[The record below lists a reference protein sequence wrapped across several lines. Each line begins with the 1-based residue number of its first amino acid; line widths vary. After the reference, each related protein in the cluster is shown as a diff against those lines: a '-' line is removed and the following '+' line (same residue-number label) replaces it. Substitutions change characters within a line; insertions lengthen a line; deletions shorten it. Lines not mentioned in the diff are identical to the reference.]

1 MLLELN
7 IRDFA
12 IIDRLHLELNPAFN
26 VLTGETGAGKS
37 IIIDALGT
45 LRGEKVDTSFVRAG
59 SSSARVEGVFALTDC
74 ADIVPVLQEYGLLDE
89 DDDQVIVAREINGQT
104 GRSVARINGRAV
116 NSATLRE
123 IGGRLV
129 DIHGQHEGVSLFN
142 TRTHLEILDRYGSLV
157 GLREQVGLTVDQ
169 LRNVRAQLHD
179 LRRSEARRQD
189 RIEELQYQIDE
200 IEAAHLRVG
209 EEEELARE
217 RKVLQNASKI
227 TGLVNNVYAL
237 MTASS
242 EGRGSGMAI
251 VDGLSKVATMLDEL
265 QRYDSGVNAMVEQA
279 NDVLYRFEDLAASM
293 RDYREGLDFDA
304 SRGEEIEERFLLL
317 RNLQR
322 KYGGT
327 IEEMLA
333 QTEEA
338 QEELHRLTHSAEH
351 MADLEAREAALLGQ
365 LSQQAGELSRKRKK
379 AGAELA
385 ERIVASMGDLAMPHV
400 KFAVGTEYVSDIG
413 GVTLDDGD
421 ILTPIAFDR
430 TGIDRVEFMLSP
442 NPGEPLKSLARIAS
456 GGESARLLLAMK
468 SILSSVDIVP
478 TLVFDEVDVG
488 VGGRAGSV
496 VGEKLWAMTG
506 NHQVICI
513 THLPQVAAFADAH
526 YTISKQIEDGR
537 TRSLVQP
544 LDAEERVD
552 EIAAMLD
559 GVPVTEASRTSARSM
574 LGRATDYKT
583 RQQQFPHG
591 EHTPRQD
598 VQHEAKGKR
607 RPKPGSQ
614 SNASYDLVS

>member
-12 IIDRLHLELNPAFN
+12 IIDRLHLELSPAFN

-59 SSSARVEGVFALTDC
+59 STSARVEGVFTLADC
-74 ADIVPVLQEYGLLDE
+74 AEVIPVLQEYDLLDE

-123 IGGRLV
+123 VGSRLV

-142 TRTHLEILDRYGSLV
+142 TRTHLEILDRYGNLLP
-157 GLREQVGLTVDQ
+157 LREEVGQLVDQ
-169 LRNVRAQLHD
+169 LRGVRAQLHE

-200 IEAAHLRVG
+200 IEAAHLQIG

-227 TGLVNNVYAL
+227 TGLVNNAYAL
-237 MTASS
+237 LTASS
-242 EGRGSGMAI
+242 EGRGGGLAT
-251 VDGLSKVATMLDEL
+251 VDSLSKVVSLLDEL
-265 QRYDSGVNAMVEQA
+265 SRYDAGVAATLEQA
-279 NDVLYRFEDLAASM
+279 NDVLYRLEDLAATV
-293 RDYREGLDFDA
+293 RDYRETLEFDPGR
-304 SRGEEIEERFLLL
+304 SEEIEERFLLL

-327 IEEMLA
+327 VAEMLE
-333 QTEEA
+333 QTEAA
-338 QEELHRLTHSAEH
+338 QEELHRLLHSAEH
-351 MADLEAREAALLGQ
+351 MADLEAREAALLRQ
-365 LSQQAGELSRKRKK
+365 LSTEAGKLSHMRRA
-379 AGAELA
+379 AGAELG

-400 KFAVGTEYVSDIG
+400 KFAVGMEYVSDDQ
-413 GVTLDDGD
+413 GVTLEDGD
-421 ILTPIAFDR
+421 TDTPIAFDR
-430 TGIDRVEFMLSP
+430 TGIDRVEFLLSP

-468 SILSSVDIVP
+468 SILSSVDVVP

-488 VGGRAGSV
+488 VGGRAGAV

-506 NHQVICI
+506 NHQVMCI

-526 YTISKQIEDGR
+526 YTISKEVEGGR
-537 TRSLVQP
+537 TRSVVQP
-544 LDAEERVD
+544 LDADERVD

-559 GVPVTEASRTSARSM
+559 GVPVTEASRTSARTM
-574 LGRATDYKT
+574 LHRAADYKT
-583 RQQQFPHG
+583 RQSSNGNHNG
-591 EHTPRQD
+591 EHPPRD
-598 VQHEAKGKR
+598 ERGARGKR
-607 RPKPGSQ
+607 SAK
-614 SNASYDLVS
+614 ASYEPVS